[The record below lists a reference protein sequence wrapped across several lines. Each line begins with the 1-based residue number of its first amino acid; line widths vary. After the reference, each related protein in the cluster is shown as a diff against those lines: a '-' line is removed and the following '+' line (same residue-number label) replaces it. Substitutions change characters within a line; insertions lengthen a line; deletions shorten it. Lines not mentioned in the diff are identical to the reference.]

1 MRDSDKDRTIQM
13 LLGEVRRL
21 EAERDALAE
30 RLTAETTRRH
40 RSDDA
45 LDRVVRE
52 LARLRLAAMAAQRR

>member
-30 RLTAETTRRH
+30 RLTAETTRRR